1 MKKKHFVVVGTDRR
15 LAAAARTLSEA
26 GMTVSFY
33 ERNDGVI
40 RGADALLL
48 PLPMTRDGIHVSN
61 TENTVRI
68 ADILASAPQET
79 AIFAGKTDGFSDARL
94 IDYAKNDF
102 FERMNALPTAEGTL
116 AIVLAETEITVCG
129 MRVGITGFG
138 RVARAVAYLFHAVG
152 ADVTV
157 FARREEVCTE
167 AERMGYHAPGLAALD
182 ASAGDLDVLIN
193 TVPHRIITAEVISH
207 MEKDAL
213 IVDLASMP
221 GGVDF
226 DFARDTEICAIHAL
240 ALPGKY
246 SPKTAGAIVGE
257 TVLSLLSN
265 ETYRGDDRS

>member
-1 MKKKHFVVVGTDRR
+1 
-15 LAAAARTLSEA
+15 
-26 GMTVSFY
+26 
-33 ERNDGVI
+33 
-40 RGADALLL
+40 
-48 PLPMTRDGIHVSN
+48 
-61 TENTVRI
+61 
-68 ADILASAPQET
+68 
-79 AIFAGKTDGFSDARL
+79 
-94 IDYAKNDF
+94 
-102 FERMNALPTAEGTL
+102 
-116 AIVLAETEITVCG
+116 
-129 MRVGITGFG
+129 
-138 RVARAVAYLFHAVG
+138 
-152 ADVTV
+152 
-157 FARREEVCTE
+157 
-167 AERMGYHAPGLAALD
+167 MGYHAPGLAALD

-226 DFARDTEICAIHAL
+226 DFARDAEICAIHAL